1 MKKSIIATVLMA
13 ALAFQPVAA
22 LADAAVGD
30 SIVTI
35 GDNLNAQQRN
45 DVLRYFNAPEGVQQ
59 ITVSIDEE
67 RYYLG
72 NSVPAA
78 QIGNSTNSCAMVT
91 YTTKGSGIHVT
102 TNNINYVTPSA
113 YESALLTAG
122 VTDADVKVTAPFEVS
137 GTGALTG
144 IIKAYE
150 VSSGQQISDDVK
162 KAATQELVTNANLS
176 KTLGEEKST
185 AVINDIK
192 KRIATEKPQNAND
205 IKAIVDKILADY
217 NIQLTE
223 AQYKQLLDTINQ
235 LATLNIDWNAL
246 SNNLNKWAHQAND
259 YLNTEEGQNF
269 LSKLGG
275 WFENFVSWFTS
286 LVSGSSNDP
295 ANDTGNDGNQGQ

>member
-1 MKKSIIATVLMA
+1 MKKTIISTVLVA
-13 ALAFQPVAA
+13 ALAFQPLAA

-35 GDNLNAQQRN
+35 GDNLNAQQREE
-45 DVLRYFNAPEGVQQ
+45 VLRYFNAPQGVQE
-59 ITVSIDEE
+59 IRVTIDEE

-91 YTTKGSGIHVT
+91 YTSKGSGIHVT

-150 VSSGQQISDDVK
+150 VSSGEQISDDVK

-176 KTLGEEKST
+176 KSLGEDQST

-217 NIQLTE
+217 NIQLTDQ
-223 AQYKQLLDTINQ
+223 QYNQLLDTVNQ
-235 LATLNIDWNAL
+235 LASLNIDWNAL
-246 SNNLNKWAHQAND
+246 SDNLNKWAHQAND

-269 LSKLGG
+269 LSKLGS
-275 WFENFVSWFTS
+275 WFESFISWFAG
-286 LVSGSSNDP
+286 LVGGSSDQAP
-295 ANDTGNDGNQGQ
+295 AEDTNNGGQ

>member
-13 ALAFQPVAA
+13 ALAFQPLAA

-162 KAATQELVTNANLS
+162 KAATQELVTNADLS

-192 KRIATEKPQNAND
+192 KRIATEKSQNAND

-223 AQYKQLLDTINQ
+223 AQYNQLFDSINQ

-286 LVSGSSNDP
+286 LVSGSSKDP
-295 ANDTGNDGNQGQ
+295 ANDTGNDTNKGQ

>member
-1 MKKSIIATVLMA
+1 MKKTIISTVLVA
-13 ALAFQPVAA
+13 VLAFQPLAA

-35 GDNLNAQQRN
+35 GDNLNAQQREE
-45 DVLRYFNAPEGVQQ
+45 VLRYFNAPQGVQE
-59 ITVSIDEE
+59 IRVTIDEE

-91 YTTKGSGIHVT
+91 YTSKGSGIHVT

-150 VSSGQQISDDVK
+150 VSSGAQISDDVK

-176 KTLGEEKST
+176 KSLGEDQST

-192 KRIATEKPQNAND
+192 KRIATEKPQTAND

-217 NIQLTE
+217 NIQLTDQ
-223 AQYKQLLDTINQ
+223 QYKQLLDTVNQ
-235 LATLNIDWNAL
+235 LASLNIDWNAL
-246 SNNLNKWAHQAND
+246 SDNLNKWAHQAND

-269 LSKLGG
+269 LSKLGSWFESFIG
-275 WFENFVSWFTS
+275 WFAG
-286 LVSGSSNDP
+286 LVSGSSDQAP
-295 ANDTGNDGNQGQ
+295 AEETNNGGQ